1 MNVFF
6 MSLDLQEVLA
16 LGFFLTCWF
25 GYAFFANETQGKYP
39 NLLTATNHYRL
50 QWMREM
56 LAREN
61 RSIDAIMVGNL
72 ARSFAFFAS
81 TTIFILAALVSAL
94 GYRTKMNNIIMH
106 LPFGK
111 ENSETGWQIKIFLL
125 IIIFIYAFFKFTWS
139 MRQYNYVSIFIAAAP
154 DYRQEKERHEA
165 LAHQGAELTGNAAKH
180 FNNGLRAYYFG
191 LATLGWFIHPFVFML
206 STTWV
211 VLVTYRREFRSATL
225 KSLVKR
231 A

>member
-1 MNVFF
+1 MNG
-6 MSLDLQEVLA
+6 MILALDTQDLCS
-16 LGFFLTCWF
+16 LGFFLACWF
-25 GYAFFANETQGKYP
+25 GYACFSNENEGKSL
-39 NLLTATNHYRL
+39 NLVTATNHYRL

-56 LAREN
+56 MAREN

-72 ARSFAFFAS
+72 ARSFTFFAS
-81 TTIFILAALVSAL
+81 TTIFILAALVSLL
-94 GYRTKMNNIIMH
+94 GYRETVNSIVSHI
-106 LPFGK
+106 PFGK
-111 ENSETGWQIKIFLL
+111 ENLETAWQVKIFLL
-125 IIIFIYAFFKFTWS
+125 LIIFIYAFFKYTWS

-154 DYRQEKERHEA
+154 DYRLEKERHEA
-165 LAHQGAELTGNAAKH
+165 IAQQGAELMGNAAKH

-191 LATLGWFIHPFVFML
+191 LATLGWFIHPYFFML
-206 STTWV
+206 CTMWI